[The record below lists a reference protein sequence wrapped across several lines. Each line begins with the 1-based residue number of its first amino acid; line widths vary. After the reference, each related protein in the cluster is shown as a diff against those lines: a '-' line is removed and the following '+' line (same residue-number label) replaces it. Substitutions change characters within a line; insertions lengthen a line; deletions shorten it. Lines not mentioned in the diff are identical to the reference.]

1 MEIKKDIKDKSILEK
16 KWNCFFAFYR
26 ISFFY
31 KLWLIMCIISVFIL
45 LRFDLP
51 FMLTYMGSY
60 IISAVASLIIFAII
74 VFTAKD
80 VFINATVD
88 TNNAKGP
95 SAQTMR
101 MLRRNIRRRWF

>member
-1 MEIKKDIKDKSILEK
+1 METKKDIKDKSIQEK

-26 ISFFY
+26 ISAFY
-31 KLWLIMCIISVFIL
+31 KLWFIMYIL
-45 LRFDLP
+45 SIFALQLFDLP

-74 VFTAKD
+74 VITAKD
-80 VFINATVD
+80 VSINATVD
-88 TNNAKGP
+88 ASNAKGP

>member
-1 MEIKKDIKDKSILEK
+1 MYILSI
-16 KWNCFFAFYR
+16 FA
-26 ISFFY
+26 
-31 KLWLIMCIISVFIL
+31 LQL
-45 LRFDLP
+45 FDLP

-74 VFTAKD
+74 VITAKD
-80 VFINATVD
+80 VSINATVD
-88 TNNAKGP
+88 TSNAKGP